1 MAAWNLLLFK
11 LLFSKPKSFKHE
23 FPFFPSCLSGS
34 VCVTFQNGLSQLS
47 PACLLRKALQLIS
60 PILQHLLS
68 LGPHWLLSLQQH
80 CTQVSSLLTQALGDP
95 VAFNALIPFLSF
107 LPPASLLSL
116 SARCF
121 FFFTFYLKQIWK
133 VTSNPLA
140 HVYWN
145 GRVRGLS
152 HTSKPPHCSS
162 WPSHW
167 LPCSSASKLQFPQ
180 LQNRA
185 IFLWGRTV
193 SLLLGRLVIAYNGA
207 CVVKRS
213 IKRWSLYSQWLL
225 IIAIWQNFSLKQG
238 DLPQKWSRQ
247 PKDQTTLFHTPF
259 LSKTP

>member
-11 LLFSKPKSFKHE
+11 LLFSKPKNFKHE

-34 VCVTFQNGLSQLS
+34 VCVTSQNGLSQLS

-68 LGPHWLLSLQQH
+68 LGPLWLLSLQQH

-133 VTSNPLA
+133 VASNPLA
-140 HVYWN
+140 HVLKWPRQRALPHQQATSLQLLALSLAAPQFGFKASVSSVAKQGQYW
-145 GRVRGLS
+145 GS
-152 HTSKPPHCSS
+152 
-162 WPSHW
+162 
-167 LPCSSASKLQFPQ
+167 
-180 LQNRA
+180 
-185 IFLWGRTV
+185 TV
-193 SLLLGRLVIAYNGA
+193 SLLLGRLAIAYNGA

-213 IKRWSLYSQWLL
+213 IKR
-225 IIAIWQNFSLKQG
+225 
-238 DLPQKWSRQ
+238 
-247 PKDQTTLFHTPF
+247 
-259 LSKTP
+259 